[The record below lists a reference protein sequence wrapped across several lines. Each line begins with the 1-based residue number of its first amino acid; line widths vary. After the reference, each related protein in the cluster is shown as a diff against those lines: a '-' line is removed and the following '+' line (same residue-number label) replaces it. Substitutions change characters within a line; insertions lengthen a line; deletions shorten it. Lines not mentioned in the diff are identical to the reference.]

1 MRGAER
7 FVAGALIASILAGLG
22 LTVVYVL
29 GGQPQIEGV
38 LLALALGG
46 FGAALITW
54 GKVLLPPPTQV
65 VERRSPGPSEP
76 EARAAAQ
83 AELKRGGEQLGRRRF
98 LTRLLLGAAG
108 ALGLA
113 AIFPIRSLGPAPGRT
128 LFQTDWR
135 PGLRLV
141 DESGLPVHLGAL
153 EVGSVITVFP
163 EGHVGSVDAQTL
175 LIRVVPEALELPP
188 ERLEWAPGGNVAY
201 SKVCTHAACPVGLF
215 RSETNEFLCPCHQ
228 STFDAL
234 RGAVPTFG
242 PAARP
247 LPQLPVEV
255 DDDGYLVARGDFPE
269 PVGPGFW
276 NRGRQPEGTEEAA
289 EDEA

>member
-7 FVAGALIASILAGLG
+7 FVAAALAVTILAGLG

-29 GGQPQIEGV
+29 GGQPQVEGV

-46 FGAALITW
+46 LGAALITW
-54 GKVLLPPPTQV
+54 GNVLLPPPTQV
-65 VERRSPGPSEP
+65 VERRTLGPSHP
-76 EARAAAQ
+76 EVREAAQ
-83 AELKRGGEQLGRRRF
+83 AELARGGEQVGRRRF
-98 LTRLLLGAAG
+98 LVRLLVGAAA

-113 AIFPIRSLGPAPGRT
+113 AIFPIRSLGPAPGRA
-128 LFQTDWR
+128 LFRTDWR

-141 DESGLPVHLGAL
+141 DESGLPVHLGQL

-175 LIRVVPEALELPP
+175 LIRVIPEQLELTP
-188 ERLEWAPGGNVAY
+188 ERLAWVPGGNVAY

-215 RSETNEFLCPCHQ
+215 RSETNELLCPCHQ
-228 STFDAL
+228 STFDVL

-242 PAARP
+242 PAARA
-247 LPQLPVEV
+247 LPQLPVGV
-255 DDDGYLVARGDFPE
+255 DEDGFLVAMDDFPE

-276 NRGRQPEGTEEAA
+276 NRGRLPDDPDDGA
-289 EDEA
+289 DEA